1 MFGKYSLVEIF
12 LFLKDCKL
20 FIGNDSGLMHLAAL
34 AGVRT
39 IGLFGPSSVEK
50 YRPWGRK
57 TLYISGKKSPE
68 ELMSHKNFDFRQEDC
83 LMRDLKVDDV
93 LKKIDKFYKK

>member
-1 MFGKYSLVEIF
+1 
-12 LFLKDCKL
+12 
-20 FIGNDSGLMHLAAL
+20 MHLAAL

-57 TLYISGKKSPE
+57 TLYISGKRVQR
-68 ELMSHKNFDFRQEDC
+68 N
-83 LMRDLKVDDV
+83 
-93 LKKIDKFYKK
+93 